1 MRKFIL
7 IPVVKMGKEP
17 KGLFLEII
25 SEPSCFGGVDFQ
37 NLKNNGL
44 AEEVAITEKILNR
57 LKYLK
62 TTASQ
67 LYLSGYFLNI
77 NNLSISLGLTLSA
90 FLQQK
95 NCRYNKIIVLGEID
109 VNSSQL
115 LVSGGPFFE
124 TQIATILSLGR
135 QPSTV
140 ALFVP
145 AQLLIGSQHDL
156 SNHLAELN
164 IELKVVATLYDA
176 LSRLGVA

>member
-7 IPVVKMGKEP
+7 IPVVKLGKEP

-25 SEPSCFGGVDFQ
+25 SETRCFGGVSFQ
-37 NLKNNGL
+37 HLINNGL
-44 AEEVAITEKILNR
+44 AEEVALTEKILNR
-57 LKYLK
+57 LDQLK
-62 TTASQ
+62 PTASQ
-67 LYLSGYFLNI
+67 LYLTSHLLNI

-95 NCRYNKIIVLGEID
+95 KCRYNKIIVLGEID

-115 LVSGGPFFE
+115 LVFGGHFFE
-124 TQIATILSLGR
+124 TQLATILSLGR

-145 AQLLIGSQHDL
+145 TQLLNELHHDL
-156 SNHLAELN
+156 SNHLVALN
-164 IELKVVATLYDA
+164 IELKGVATLYEA
-176 LSRLGVA
+176 LSHLGVA